1 MRHRPRRPHVGLA
14 FAMLLATLPLLASS
28 LVLPSSPRCRPAR
41 MAIDLPA
48 PPANPPTTCSDGGG
62 DGDSLVLTTIDSSE
76 RQAVLTLWQWQAE
89 MHDGSQASRASRA
102 SQYTP
107 FDRDAEFLR
116 SMITWEGEATN
127 AGPFSRLAGRA
138 FAANL
143 GEERVA
149 VVLVRYELDK
159 SSLQDALL
167 GKHVMVVD
175 ATAFNPSLAS
185 LDAQQRS
192 LIDAGVNRA
201 LMELAQCHS
210 MYIVFKPLNNYA

>member
-89 MHDGSQASRASRA
+89 MRN
-102 SQYTP
+102 
-107 FDRDAEFLR
+107 F
-116 SMITWEGEATN
+116 
-127 AGPFSRLAGRA
+127 GRG
-138 FAANL
+138 L
-143 GEERVA
+143 GWIPCHHHCH
-149 VVLVRYELDK
+149 VLSVPY
-159 SSLQDALL
+159 
-167 GKHVMVVD
+167 G
-175 ATAFNPSLAS
+175 
-185 LDAQQRS
+185 
-192 LIDAGVNRA
+192 
-201 LMELAQCHS
+201 
-210 MYIVFKPLNNYA
+210 